1 MTEITRKWLEEQV
14 SLTWTDDVS
23 EWYRNSSELITN
35 ILNSLETSYIIK
47 EVHTKELVPHAHT
60 FDCKDWKTCDC
71 PIISP
76 FKVGNKVTCS
86 DHDQRLWRIQVIKDD
101 GLVLVE
107 VNPER
112 PGNPQWRYRVKPE
125 SCSLVNDFS
134 DWPNNDRDK

>member
-23 EWYRNSSELITN
+23 EWYKNSSELITN

-71 PIISP
+71 PEIPPHLHTYSGI
-76 FKVGNKVTCS
+76 
-86 DHDQRLWRIQVIKDD
+86 D
-101 GLVLVE
+101 GLCTE
-107 VNPER
+107 YDACMASKWDNA
-112 PGNPQWRYRVKPE
+112 
-125 SCSLVNDFS
+125 
-134 DWPNNDRDK
+134 